1 MARHMPEKDRAAK
14 AADAWRRERPELDV
28 EAMEII
34 GRLNEVS
41 ALITRDH
48 LQPGFDRFG
57 LQGGEFDVLAT
68 LRRAGAPYTLTPTAL
83 YEATMLSSGGMTARL
98 DRLQARDLISR
109 HPNPD
114 DRRGTLVALTDA
126 GLVLIDQAIGP
137 HAENET
143 RLMSALSPGQRAQLN
158 DLLRQLRAAL

>member
-1 MARHMPEKDRAAK
+1 MPEKDRAAK
-14 AADAWRRERPELDV
+14 AAASWRRERPDLDV

-34 GRLNEVS
+34 GRLNELS
-41 ALITRDH
+41 ALIMRDH

-57 LQGGEFDVLAT
+57 LQAGEFDVLAT
-68 LRRAGAPYTLTPTAL
+68 LRRAGAPYRLTPTAL

-98 DRLQARDLISR
+98 DRLQARDLIR
-109 HPNPD
+109 RDPNPD

-126 GLVLIDQAIGP
+126 GLALIDAAIGP

-143 RLMSALSPGQRAQLN
+143 RLLSALSADDRAQLN
-158 DLLRQLRAAL
+158 RLLALLRAAL

>member
-1 MARHMPEKDRAAK
+1 MERHMPEKDRAAK
-14 AADAWRRERPELDV
+14 AAASWRRERPDLDV

-34 GRLNEVS
+34 GRLNELS

-68 LRRAGAPYTLTPTAL
+68 LRRAGAPYRLTPTAL

-98 DRLQARDLISR
+98 DRLQARDLIR
-109 HPNPD
+109 REPNPD
-114 DRRGTLVALTDA
+114 DRRGTLVGLTEA
-126 GLVLIDQAIGP
+126 GLALIDRAIGP

-143 RLMSALSPGQRAQLN
+143 RLLSALTGDERAQLN
-158 DLLRQLRAAL
+158 GLLARLRAVL

>member
-1 MARHMPEKDRAAK
+1 MAEKDRAAK
-14 AADAWRRERPELDV
+14 AADAWRRERPDLDV
-28 EAMEII
+28 QAMEII

-48 LQPGFDRFG
+48 LQPGFERFG

-68 LRRAGAPYTLTPTAL
+68 LRRAGAPFTLTPTAL

-98 DRLQARDLISR
+98 DRLQARDLIR
-109 HPNPD
+109 RQPNPD

-126 GLVLIDQAIGP
+126 GLALIDQAIGP

-143 RLMSALSPGQRAQLN
+143 RLMSALSAQERTQLN
-158 DLLRQLRAAL
+158 GLLRQLRAAL

>member
-1 MARHMPEKDRAAK
+1 MSKKDRAAK
-14 AADAWRRERPELDV
+14 AADSWRRERPDLDV

-68 LRRAGAPYTLTPTAL
+68 LRRAGAPYTLTPTDL
-83 YEATMLSSGGMTARL
+83 YNATMLSSGGMTARL
-98 DRLQARDLISR
+98 DRLQARDLIR
-109 HPNPD
+109 RQPNPQ

-143 RLMSALSPGQRAQLN
+143 RLMSALSPDQRAQLN
-158 DLLRQLRAAL
+158 DLLRQLRAVL